1 MSTYQDHC
9 NKLSQEAFK
18 ELSKKHPDVI
28 KRLNAFSAIQ
38 HLEEAV
44 PKFEF
49 LVQEDVKWGCKQ
61 NTSVKFFLSVVDS
74 KKEPGTSGYVLLHPL
89 YFTLD
94 YYPACC
100 AIKTMNNFQYQDG
113 IFTQEFI
120 NDFINMCISAY
131 GTSFYVEIR
140 RIIANFVETSR
151 NNVFNMDSNIPD
163 DPAAKIQ
170 YPMIYEW
177 AKSQRS
183 IQKMLYVNHNTDR
196 IIHTTQILLGAK
208 DE

>member
-28 KRLNAFSAIQ
+28 KRLKDIPGYLLSSDNSPQ
-38 HLEEAV
+38 LEV
-44 PKFEF
+44 R
-49 LVQEDVKWGCKQ
+49 VQEDTKWGCKQ
-61 NTSVKFFLSVVDS
+61 NTSVKFSLSVVDP
-74 KKEPGTSGYVLLHPL
+74 KKEPGTLGYLLLHQL
-89 YFTLD
+89 SFTLD

-100 AIKTMNNFQYQDG
+100 AIKTMNNFQYRDG

-131 GTSFYVEIR
+131 AKGFYVEIR

-177 AKSQRS
+177 AKSQRAM
-183 IQKMLYVNHNTDR
+183 QKMLYVNHNTER

>member
-1 MSTYQDHC
+1 MSTYQDYC
-9 NKLSQEAFK
+9 NTLSQEAFK
-18 ELSKKHPDVI
+18 KLSKKHPDVV
-28 KRLNAFSAIQ
+28 KRLNDRTDDRPEFAYKLQ
-38 HLEEAV
+38 
-44 PKFEF
+44 F
-49 LVQEDVKWGCKQ
+49 LVQEDTKWGCKQ
-61 NTSVKFFLSVVDS
+61 NTSVKFSLSVVDS
-74 KKEPGTSGYVLLHPL
+74 KKAPGTVGYLLFHQL
-89 YFTLD
+89 SFTLD

-100 AIKTMNNFQYQDG
+100 AIKTMNNFQYRDG

-131 GTSFYVEIR
+131 ASSFYVEIR